1 MLLNLSKQLKPFRKE
16 ICNNA
21 YSYLNHTDMIVLD
34 IEAQSIKS
42 FPKEIKQLIHAYN
55 GTIDKKKWLHVIL
68 DDAALMP
75 G

>member
-1 MLLNLSKQLKPFRKE
+1 
-16 ICNNA
+16 
-21 YSYLNHTDMIVLD
+21 MIVLD